1 MTKLHIVGWKQCP
14 YHQRAIKYANNNI
27 KNILQIDQRTYNTR
41 DEYREWLLKSDDHKS
56 IIRKLKDDSIAAK
69 HVTSPFV
76 FLTNEDYSLTF
87 VGGATELMKYD
98 FSTVTSK
105 GKMAFHQRLRD
116 VPEDETNYKHQDF
129 GLFQI
134 IKMGIYNI
142 TNYFRMQTRFKE
154 INDGRERNNESV
166 FVGAKAPNL
175 PLLSLDGKIEK
186 NILDF
191 ASQDKYL
198 VLNFGSCS

>member
-41 DEYREWLLKSDDHKS
+41 DEYREWLVKSDDHKS
-56 IIRKLKDDSIAAK
+56 IIRKLKGDSIAAK

-105 GKMAFHQRLRD
+105 GKMAFQQRLRD

-134 IKMGIYNI
+134 IKMGIYNM

-154 INDGRERNNESV
+154 INDGRERSNESV

-191 ASQDKYL
+191 ASQDRYL